1 MTPSDDVPA
10 LSETQR
16 NTIARKAM
24 RRTWLL
30 MGSAVAA
37 TGLGLASCV
46 PPAPE
51 PVSAPPPAPAP
62 APAPAP
68 TPTPTPPPVSEA
80 PSGWL
85 DAPLTA
91 GDWQYVSSGTATRA
105 VFGEANGDAKFILA
119 CEPANRQ
126 VKLWRAG
133 TGPGAT
139 SMHITST
146 EADRTL
152 PAGAVTTPSA
162 YTVAT
167 LQPYD
172 PILDAMI
179 FSRGR
184 VAVQVPGLSALYL
197 PSWPEIARV
206 VEDCR

>member
-1 MTPSDDVPA
+1 
-10 LSETQR
+10 
-16 NTIARKAM
+16 M

-62 APAPAP
+62 TP
-68 TPTPTPPPVSEA
+68 TPTPTPPPVA
-80 PSGWL
+80 QTPSGWL
-85 DAPLTA
+85 DAPLTP

-105 VFGEANGDAKFILA
+105 VFGEANRDASFIIA

-133 TGPGAT
+133 TNPRAT
-139 SMHITST
+139 SMHVTST

-152 PAGAVTTPSA
+152 PAGAVTGA
-162 YTVAT
+162 NDFTVAT

-184 VAVQVPGLSALYL
+184 IAVQVPGLAALYL

>member
-10 LSETQR
+10 LPETQR
-16 NTIARKAM
+16 KSIARKAM

-62 APAPAP
+62 
-68 TPTPTPPPVSEA
+68 TPTPIPPPAAQPPAS
-80 PSGWL
+80 WM

-105 VFGEANGDAKFILA
+105 IFGEANGDARFIVA

-133 TGPGAT
+133 TNSGAT
-139 SMHITST
+139 SMHVTTT

-152 PAGAVTTPSA
+152 PAGAVPNPTP
-162 YTVAT
+162 YTVAA

-172 PILDAMI
+172 PVLDAMI

-184 VAVQVPGLSALYL
+184 IAVQVPGLSTLYL